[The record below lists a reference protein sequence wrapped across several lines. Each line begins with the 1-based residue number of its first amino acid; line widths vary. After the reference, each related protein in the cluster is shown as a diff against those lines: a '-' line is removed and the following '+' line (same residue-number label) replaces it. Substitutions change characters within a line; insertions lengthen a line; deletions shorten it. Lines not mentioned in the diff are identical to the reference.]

1 MDDGLNIILIG
12 YRGCGKT
19 TVGKMLADQL
29 WKKFVDVDD
38 DTCKRF
44 NGKTIAQI
52 WQEFGEPAWRREEV
66 DVTKTLVAK
75 KDMIIGLGGGTLMQS
90 GAREAVEQAAH
101 ARRIYLKC
109 EPEELFRRISQDKKS
124 AATRPSL
131 TSHGGGLEEIKE
143 MLAKREPVYEAV
155 ADEVFDVT
163 HVEPE
168 AAVRYLIKN
177 CL

>member
-12 YRGCGKT
+12 YRGSGKT

-44 NGKTIAQI
+44 DGKTIAQI

-66 DVTKTLVAK
+66 EVTKALVAK
-75 KDMIIGLGGGTLMQS
+75 KDMIIGLGGGTLMQPA
-90 GAREAVEQAAH
+90 AREAVEQAAH

-109 EPEELFRRISQDKKS
+109 HPEELLYRISQDKKS

-143 MLAKREPVYEAV
+143 MLALREPVYEAV
-155 ADEVFDVT
+155 ADVVFDVT
-163 HVEPE
+163 HTDPA
-168 AAVRYLIKN
+168 AAVRHLIKN